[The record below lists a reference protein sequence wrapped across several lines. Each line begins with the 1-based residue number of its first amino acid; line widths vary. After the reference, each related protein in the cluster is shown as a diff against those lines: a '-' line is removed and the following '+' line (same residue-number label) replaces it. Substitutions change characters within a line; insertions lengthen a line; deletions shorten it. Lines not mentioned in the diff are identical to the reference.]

1 MPEEAPVTSTTRVA
15 LEFEF
20 EFEFEVI
27 EHAMKA

>member
-15 LEFEF
+15 FEF

-27 EHAMKA
+27 ENAIKA

>member
-15 LEFEF
+15 FEFEF

-27 EHAMKA
+27 ENAIKA